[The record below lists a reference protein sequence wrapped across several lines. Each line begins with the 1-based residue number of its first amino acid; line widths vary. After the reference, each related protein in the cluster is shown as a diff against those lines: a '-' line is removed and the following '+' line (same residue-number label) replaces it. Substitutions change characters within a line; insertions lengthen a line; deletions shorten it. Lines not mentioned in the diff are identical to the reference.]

1 MSAADAQRALDMILR
16 AKAAGRAADLTF
28 RRAVAG
34 EYDPEAGSSTT
45 ELSWGGIAVV
55 LPASKG
61 TIEAFDQR
69 VEGGTLIES
78 NLRALIIAAQGME
91 RAPAPQD
98 LVVFADGS
106 VWTLLGCTSLDPDA
120 TTPIIYR
127 GTVKR

>member
-1 MSAADAQRALDMILR
+1 MSALDAQRALDMILR
-16 AKAAGRAADLTF
+16 AKAAGRAAELTF
-28 RRAVAG
+28 SRSVPG
-34 EYDPEAGSSTT
+34 EYDPETGSSTT
-45 ELSWGGIAVV
+45 SLAWTGIAVI

-61 TIEAFDQR
+61 TIEAFDQSF
-69 VEGGTLIES
+69 ESGTLIES

-98 LVVFADGS
+98 SVTFDDGS